1 MEYTTNRINTF
12 ELAAEGMDCLTT
24 HFGIIGAEEFI
35 AMVLREKLDYTKWRK
50 TYYDAFTPDEFHCLH
65 RLKREGRPP
74 EKGNEAA
81 EGGKANHY
89 KWEWLDEFV

>member
-12 ELAAEGMDCLTT
+12 ELADEGMNCLTA

-50 TYYDAFTPDEFHCLH
+50 TYYDAFTPDEFHQKAVAYAKEH
-65 RLKREGRPP
+65 PYTGNAERL
-74 EKGNEAA
+74 
-81 EGGKANHY
+81 
-89 KWEWLDEFV
+89 